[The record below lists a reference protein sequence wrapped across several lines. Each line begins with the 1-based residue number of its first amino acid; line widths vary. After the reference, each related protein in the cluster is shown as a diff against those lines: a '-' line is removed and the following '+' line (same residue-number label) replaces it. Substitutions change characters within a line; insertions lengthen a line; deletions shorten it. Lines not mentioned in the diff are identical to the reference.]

1 MVDTIVN
8 VEKTVCRKEYF
19 RQYYQQNKD
28 KYIKENT
35 RNDIVNEPDRTENGV
50 FIFFGLPRLRF
61 SISFN

>member
-35 RNDIVNEPDRTENGV
+35 RNDIEKRKRGRPKKIKT
-50 FIFFGLPRLRF
+50 PF
-61 SISFN
+61 SVRSGSFTISFN